1 MIRFIAKM
9 SNKQVYTVLPQE
21 TIAKD
26 IRHYFPIE
34 AEQRMEQT
42 SYECSQV
49 DRVW

>member
-1 MIRFIAKM
+1 MAKTL
-9 SNKQVYTVLPQE
+9 NKQVFVVLPQE

-42 SYECSQV
+42 SYERSKV

>member
-1 MIRFIAKM
+1 MVKT
-9 SNKQVYTVLPQE
+9 SNKQVYMVLPQE

-26 IRHYFPIE
+26 IRQYFPIE

-42 SYECSQV
+42 SYEGSQV

>member
-1 MIRFIAKM
+1 M
-9 SNKQVYTVLPQE
+9 VLPQE

-26 IRHYFPIE
+26 IRHYFTIE

-42 SYECSQV
+42 SDEGPQV